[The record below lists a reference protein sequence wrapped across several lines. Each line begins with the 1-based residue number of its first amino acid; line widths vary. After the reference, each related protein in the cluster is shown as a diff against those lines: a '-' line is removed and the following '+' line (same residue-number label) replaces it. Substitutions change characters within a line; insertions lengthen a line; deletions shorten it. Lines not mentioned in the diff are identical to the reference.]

1 MSINKVILVGNLGK
15 DPELRHTASG
25 TVVCNFSLA
34 TTDRFK
40 NKQGEQQDK
49 TEWHNIVAWSGL
61 AEICG
66 KYLTKGKQVYIEGR
80 IQNRTYDDRDGN
92 KRYISE
98 IVASEM
104 QMLGQRSGKELP
116 NNPIVPIDEFVCGAP
131 WNESNSRPHLDTE
144 DDFPP
149 VSSEPSPCSDVPSKL
164 SRSGEQSRA
173 QIDDSGPRLATEAD
187 FSTVSYVPSPYPKEP
202 F

>member
-15 DPELRHTASG
+15 DPELRHIGSG
-25 TVVCNFSLA
+25 MAVCTFSLA

-49 TEWHNIVAWSGL
+49 TEWHNIVAWAGL

-80 IQNRTYDDRDGN
+80 IQNRSYDDRDGN

-104 QMLGQRSGKELP
+104 QMILNQFQGLQ
-116 NNPIVPIDEFVCGAP
+116 
-131 WNESNSRPHLDTE
+131 
-144 DDFPP
+144 
-149 VSSEPSPCSDVPSKL
+149 
-164 SRSGEQSRA
+164 
-173 QIDDSGPRLATEAD
+173 
-187 FSTVSYVPSPYPKEP
+187 
-202 F
+202 

>member
-1 MSINKVILVGNLGK
+1 MSVNKVILVGNLGK
-15 DPELRHTASG
+15 DPELRHIGSG
-25 TVVCNFSLA
+25 TAVCTFSLA

-80 IQNRTYDDRDGN
+80 IQNRSYDDRDGN
-92 KRYISE
+92 KRYITE
-98 IVASEM
+98 IVANEM
-104 QMLGQRSGKELP
+104 QM
-116 NNPIVPIDEFVCGAP
+116 
-131 WNESNSRPHLDTE
+131 
-144 DDFPP
+144 
-149 VSSEPSPCSDVPSKL
+149 L
-164 SRSGEQSRA
+164 SRSGEQGHAPSG
-173 QIDDSGPRLATEAD
+173 DSGPRLATEAD
-187 FSTVSYVPSPYPKEP
+187 FSKVPYVPSPYPDDP